1 MIKGSQDRPT
11 YSEVANDHHLIT
23 THKPRGK
30 GLHGGSSMHM
40 LSPIKSTVPDLQKKL
55 DGVIRNIES
64 NRAVYER
71 CLIEARKAGE
81 LSRTLAEQLRYSKV
95 LAQYIINQ
103 YFSPKCTNVLFNI
116 FKRLMSY
123 QSLIAFIGP

>member
-30 GLHGGSSMHM
+30 GLHGGSSM

-55 DGVIRNIES
+55 DGVILNIES

-71 CLIEARKAGE
+71 CLIEASKAGE
-81 LSRTLAEQLRYSKV
+81 LARTLAEQLRFANKG
-95 LAQYIINQ
+95 
-103 YFSPKCTNVLFNI
+103 PCT
-116 FKRLMSY
+116 
-123 QSLIAFIGP
+123 